1 MLVAAVAILLGVWV
15 GSIVG
20 GGDDALVL
28 VSDSSV
34 VVQQGDTLWSIAR
47 SIAGD
52 QDVRMVVDAIQELN
66 GLDGSAL
73 QPGQVLRLP

>member
-1 MLVAAVAILLGVWV
+1 
-15 GSIVG
+15 
-20 GGDDALVL
+20 

-47 SIAGD
+47 SVAGD
-52 QDVRMVVDAIQELN
+52 EDVRMVVDAIQELN
-66 GLDGSAL
+66 GLAGSTL